1 MKEKQISTVAEFREF
16 VLKNGREAI
25 VEKLKI
31 TTKRANQI
39 ISCRVDGKTK
49 ITGILHVPNHE
60 ARKFLAQ
67 KSPPIQ
73 PKKMF
78 DDSFDEDEFFLEME
92 EEAERLKALEK
103 NEELIGIL
111 DDVRSNCLG
120 IGTNKLKRRL
130 NKLAESSNIARAYRI
145 ALEIEDKNI
154 TAKKTPPKYKDKV
167 YQQKHDLILELA
179 KLFQGEKWCF
189 GKKNAMEFST
199 SHIAF
204 FEIPNCEQISWHCSL
219 KNENAFPG
227 YSKPWD
233 EKINSTLAK
242 LLDGIVKNF
251 PEINKKS

>member
-1 MKEKQISTVAEFREF
+1 MKEKEISTVAEFKDF

-31 TTKRANQI
+31 TPKRANQI

-67 KSPPIQ
+67 RSASVQ
-73 PKKMF
+73 PKKIVEE
-78 DDSFDEDEFFLEME
+78 DDLYDLE
-92 EEAERLKALEK
+92 EELERFKALQK
-103 NEELIGIL
+103 NEELIEIL

-130 NKLAESSNIARAYRI
+130 NKLAESSEIARAYRI

-167 YQQKHDLILELA
+167 YQQKYDLILDLAEL
-179 KLFQGEKWCF
+179 FGVEKWCF
-189 GKKNAMEFST
+189 GKQNAKEFST
-199 SHIAF
+199 DHIMF
-204 FEIPNCEQISWHCSL
+204 FELPGCEQISWHCTL
-219 KNENAFPG
+219 EKGNNFPG

-233 EKINSTLAK
+233 RKINSTLEK
-242 LLDGIVKNF
+242 LLEGILKNF

>member
-1 MKEKQISTVAEFREF
+1 MKEKEISTVAEFKDF

-31 TTKRANQI
+31 TPKRANQI
-39 ISCRVDGKTK
+39 ISCIVDGKTK
-49 ITGILHVPNHE
+49 ITGILHVSNHE

-67 KSPPIQ
+67 RSAPVQ
-73 PKKMF
+73 PKKITDEEDDYF
-78 DDSFDEDEFFLEME
+78 DWEVE
-92 EEAERLKALEK
+92 EELERFKALQK
-103 NEELIGIL
+103 NEELIEIL

-130 NKLAESSNIARAYRI
+130 NKLAESSEIAKAYRI

-179 KLFQGEKWCF
+179 ELFGDEKWCF
-189 GKKNAMEFST
+189 GKQNAKEYST
-199 SHIAF
+199 NHIMF
-204 FEIPNCEQISWHCSL
+204 FELPGCEQISWHCTL
-219 KNENAFPG
+219 EKGNNFPD

-233 EKINSTLAK
+233 GKINSTLEK
-242 LLDGIVKNF
+242 LLEGILKNF

>member
-1 MKEKQISTVAEFREF
+1 MKEKEINTVAEFKDF
-16 VLKNGREAI
+16 VLKNSREAI
-25 VEKLKI
+25 IEKLKI
-31 TTKRANQI
+31 TPKRANQI

-67 KSPPIQ
+67 RSAPIQ
-73 PKKMF
+73 PKKINDEE
-78 DDSFDEDEFFLEME
+78 DDLYDLE
-92 EEAERLKALEK
+92 EELERFKALQK
-103 NEELIGIL
+103 NEELIEIL

-130 NKLAESSNIARAYRI
+130 NKLAESSEIARAYRI

-179 KLFQGEKWCF
+179 ELFGVEKWCF
-189 GKKNAMEFST
+189 GKQNAKEFST
-199 SHIAF
+199 DHIMF
-204 FEIPNCEQISWHCSL
+204 FELPGCEQISWHCTL
-219 KNENAFPG
+219 EKGNNFPG

-233 EKINSTLAK
+233 GKINSTLEK
-242 LLDGIVKNF
+242 LLEGILKNF